1 MMYSLR
7 KYNFLIRQLVNRDF
21 KKKYKRSVLGILWS
35 FLNPLLLMMIQYFV
49 FSNIFRNSIPYFAAY
64 LTIGTVT
71 FNFFSEACMM
81 VLTSII
87 DNAGLITKV
96 YLPKY
101 IYPFI
106 KIISSVINL
115 SISMLP
121 LALVCIA
128 SGVSFH
134 KTTLL
139 SLYFFIC
146 LVISTFGVGIILA
159 TFMVFF
165 RDIQFLWGIFNIMW
179 MYMTPIFY
187 PENILSDKFKFIL
200 IINPL
205 YHFLKN
211 IRLCIIDGGWP
222 PIPEY
227 FHCFI
232 FSAGM
237 LAIGLRI
244 FLKNQDKFILYL

>member
-1 MMYSLR
+1 MLYSLR

-64 LTIGTVT
+64 LTIGTVA
-71 FNFFSEACMM
+71 FNFFSEASGM

-87 DNAGLITKV
+87 ENSRLITKV

-106 KIISSVINL
+106 KILSSIINL
-115 SISMLP
+115 SISLIP
-121 LALVCIA
+121 LSLVCMA

-139 SLYFFIC
+139 SLYFWIC
-146 LVISTFGVGIILA
+146 LIIFSFGIGLVLS

-165 RDIQFLWGIFNIMW
+165 RDTQFLWGIFNRMW

-187 PENILSDKFKFIL
+187 PENILADKYKFVL
-200 IINPL
+200 LMNPL
-205 YHFLKN
+205 FHFLKN
-211 IRLCIIDGGWP
+211 IRLCIIEGVFP
-222 PIPEY
+222 QPMEY
-227 FHCFI
+227 VYCLLFAFG
-232 FSAGM
+232 S
-237 LAIGLRI
+237 LAVGLFI